1 MSIQDEEASTPFSS
15 FQKHERFD
23 RHQTEPMAGKA
34 KNSVSNDDDGANAV
48 RKEENALKER
58 EEDKS
63 DNSSEI
69 ESQRVTIHHLR
80 QRVHH
85 LEHELQTL
93 KKKKMHS
100 RRQTLP
106 SHRRRK
112 MLVKG
117 GVFLKHGR
125 RGYPKPRVVWVTPD
139 FKYVC
144 WRPVG
149 HGSKFNDTFQ
159 KNKLR
164 RMEIAMIS
172 NVITGAS
179 SDVFSRSSTCLDF
192 ASFTLMTKSR
202 ERTLDLEVQ
211 HADVSTDHGAQIIKE
226 ERNAWVEAF
235 EDLLSEF
242 GSMHNDDSSVEEESG
257 RNLRHRVSDY
267 LQ

>member
-1 MSIQDEEASTPFSS
+1 M
-15 FQKHERFD
+15 
-23 RHQTEPMAGKA
+23 
-34 KNSVSNDDDGANAV
+34 
-48 RKEENALKER
+48 
-58 EEDKS
+58 
-63 DNSSEI
+63 
-69 ESQRVTIHHLR
+69 
-80 QRVHH
+80 HH

-93 KKKKMHS
+93 KKKKIHS

-149 HGSKFNDTFQ
+149 HESKFNNTFQ

-164 RMEIAMIS
+164 HMEIAMIS

-192 ASFTLMTKSR
+192 ASFTLMTKNR

-211 HADVSTDHGAQIIKE
+211 HADVSTEHGAQIIEE

>member
-1 MSIQDEEASTPFSS
+1 M
-15 FQKHERFD
+15 D
-23 RHQTEPMAGKA
+23 RQ
-34 KNSVSNDDDGANAV
+34 VQ
-48 RKEENALKER
+48 L
-58 EEDKS
+58 
-63 DNSSEI
+63 
-69 ESQRVTIHHLR
+69 Q
-80 QRVHH
+80 H

-112 MLVKG
+112 LLVKG

-149 HGSKFNDTFQ
+149 HGRKFNDTFQ

-172 NVITGAS
+172 NIITGAS

-192 ASFTLMTKSR
+192 ASFTLMTKNR

-211 HADVSTDHGAQIIKE
+211 HADVSTEHGAEIIKE

-242 GSMHNDDSSVEEESG
+242 GSIRNDDSNVEEESG
-257 RNLRHRVSDY
+257 KNLHRRVSDY